1 MKRLL
6 TAALLALGI
15 SWVLPAA
22 PANAASAI
30 QFGRIQYDSPG
41 SDTRTNASINAEY
54 VQIKNLGTATVSL
67 TGWTVRDAANHV
79 YKFGSYALPGKKTLT
94 LHTGKGTNSA
104 LVRYWGSA
112 AYIWN
117 NPGDKA
123 WIKTGGGTQTDYCV
137 WTTTAPG
144 YKNC

>member
-6 TAALLALGI
+6 TAGLLALGI
-15 SWVLPAA
+15 SWVLPAS
-22 PANAASAI
+22 PAQAASAI
-30 QFGRIQYDSPG
+30 QFGRAQYDSPG

-54 VQIKNLGTATVSL
+54 VQIKNLGTAAVTL

-79 YKFGSYALPGKKTLT
+79 YKFGTYRLAGKQTLT
-94 LHTGKGTNSA
+94 LRTGKGTNSA
-104 LVRYWGSA
+104 LVRDWGSA

-123 WIKTGGGTQTDYCV
+123 WIKSAGGTQADYCV